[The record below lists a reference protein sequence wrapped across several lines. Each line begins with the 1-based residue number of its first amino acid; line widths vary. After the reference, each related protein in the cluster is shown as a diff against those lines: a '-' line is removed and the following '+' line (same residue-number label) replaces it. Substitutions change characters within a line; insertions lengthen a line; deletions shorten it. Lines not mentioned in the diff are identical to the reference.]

1 MTLAAGISKTIM
13 EITGEPRIELAV
25 VTLLEDAVEHR
36 IEKIEAAIKV
46 YEKKYG
52 TGFEDFKRRFE
63 KGEIPDSYTY
73 NKETD
78 FFEWEGLM
86 SRIRRYRSILETF
99 SK

>member
-13 EITGEPRIELAV
+13 EITGEPRVELAV
-25 VTLLEDAVEHR
+25 VALLEDAVEHR
-36 IEKIEAAIKV
+36 IEKIEAAIKI

-52 TGFEDFKRRFE
+52 MSFEEFKKRFE
-63 KGEIPDSYTY
+63 KGEIPDSYSY

-78 FFEWEGLM
+78 FLEWEGLV
-86 SRIRRYRSILETF
+86 SRIRRYRAILENF